1 MGEVHTVRASGQLR
15 PSARN
20 IDSCRAPRRT
30 AGWCSA
36 RGTLQPGIR
45 AARFRRTAG
54 SHAWLWLSAPA
65 RPGMRNRMSDGGSG
79 MKAQQVEMF
88 VRAMATPADTTGL
101 QELADSGKIR
111 PETLVA
117 LVGKTEGTGAHDD
130 WGRVWADVVLR
141 DWTGRFLGIP
151 AGDVAK
157 QVIFVLS
164 GGCPGVITPHI
175 AAVTREWVEV
185 PDKAASASDDKR
197 LVVGRAGSDPMPPE
211 EVGRM
216 GQIRKVAEA
225 TRAAMADAGLTDPK
239 DVHLVMVKVPGLTT
253 ASIKDAESR
262 GKTVVSHDLTFGPEG
277 AGVYANDAAALGV
290 AMALGEVP
298 ESSLSDDVVR
308 RDWDLYSEVAMTSS
322 GGEKRHG
329 EVVVF
334 GNSTTSQSMLR
345 IGHAV
350 TKDFIDAEGVRN
362 ALRSAGLQCNGL
374 PAESDLSR
382 LVHVF
387 AKSVIPGS
395 DQIRGQ
401 RITLLDDVDAYQIGK
416 ALGGMLVASVTGRTT
431 NYVSGGERNSH
442 QGPPGGNIVAAV
454 VRTEATP

>member
-1 MGEVHTVRASGQLR
+1 
-15 PSARN
+15 
-20 IDSCRAPRRT
+20 
-30 AGWCSA
+30 
-36 RGTLQPGIR
+36 
-45 AARFRRTAG
+45 
-54 SHAWLWLSAPA
+54 
-65 RPGMRNRMSDGGSG
+65 
-79 MKAQQVEMF
+79 MKAQKVEMF
-88 VRAMATPADTTGL
+88 VCPMAAPSDTSGL
-101 QELADSGKIR
+101 QKLADEGKIK
-111 PETLVA
+111 PDTLVA
-117 LVGKTEGTGAHDD
+117 IAGKTEGTGQHDD

-141 DWTGRFLGIP
+141 QWTARFVGIP
-151 AGDVAK
+151 VDDVAK

-175 AAVTREWVEV
+175 AVVTREWVEV
-185 PDKAASASDDKR
+185 QGGAGDKR

-216 GQIRKVAEA
+216 GQIRKVADA
-225 TRAAMADAGLTDPK
+225 THRAMADAGLTDPH

-290 AMALGEVP
+290 AMALGEVK
-298 ESSLSDDVVR
+298 ESALSDGVVR
-308 RDWDLYSEVAMTSS
+308 RDWSLFSEVAMTSS

-329 EVVVF
+329 EVLVF
-334 GNSTTSQSMLR
+334 GNSSASRSSLV

-350 TKDFIDAEGVRN
+350 TKDFIDADGVRN
-362 ALRSAGLQCNGL
+362 ALRSAGLRFDGGL
-374 PAESDLSR
+374 PDQTDLSR

-442 QGPPGGNIVAAV
+442 QGPPGGNIIAAV
-454 VRTEATP
+454 VRTEP

>member
-1 MGEVHTVRASGQLR
+1 
-15 PSARN
+15 
-20 IDSCRAPRRT
+20 
-30 AGWCSA
+30 
-36 RGTLQPGIR
+36 
-45 AARFRRTAG
+45 
-54 SHAWLWLSAPA
+54 
-65 RPGMRNRMSDGGSG
+65 
-79 MKAQQVEMF
+79 MKAQRVDMF
-88 VRAMATPADTTGL
+88 VCPMATPADTSGL
-101 QELADSGKIR
+101 QALADSGQIK
-111 PETLVA
+111 PDTLVA
-117 LVGKTEGTGAHDD
+117 LVGKTEGTGFHDD
-130 WGRVWADVVLR
+130 WGRVWADVALR
-141 DWTGRFLGIP
+141 AWTSGFVGVP
-151 AGDVAK
+151 VEEVAK
-157 QVIFVLS
+157 NVIFVLS

-185 PDKAASASDDKR
+185 DAEGGEKR
-197 LVVGRAGSDPMPPE
+197 LVVGRAGSDTIAPE

-216 GQIRKVAEA
+216 GMMRKVAEA
-225 TRAAMADAGLTDPK
+225 THRAMHDAALTDPK

-253 ASIKDAESR
+253 ASIRDAESR
-262 GKTVVSHDLTFGPEG
+262 GKSVVSHDLTFGPEG
-277 AGVYANDAAALGV
+277 AGSYANDGAALGV

-298 ESSLSDDVVR
+298 ESSLSDEVVR
-308 RDWDLYSEVAMTSS
+308 RNWDLYSEVAMTSS

-334 GNSTTSQSMLR
+334 GNSTASVSPLR

-350 TKDFIDAEGVRN
+350 TRDFIDAQGVRN
-362 ALRSAGLQCNGL
+362 ALRVAGVRFNDGL
-374 PAESDLSR
+374 PDEDDLKR

-401 RITLLDDVDAYQIGK
+401 HITLLDDADAYQIGK

-454 VRTEATP
+454 VRTD

>member
-1 MGEVHTVRASGQLR
+1 
-15 PSARN
+15 
-20 IDSCRAPRRT
+20 
-30 AGWCSA
+30 
-36 RGTLQPGIR
+36 
-45 AARFRRTAG
+45 
-54 SHAWLWLSAPA
+54 
-65 RPGMRNRMSDGGSG
+65 
-79 MKAQQVEMF
+79 MKVQKVEMF
-88 VRAMATPADTTGL
+88 VVPMAAPSDTSGL
-101 QELADSGKIR
+101 QQLADAGKIK
-111 PETLVA
+111 PDTLVA
-117 LVGKTEGTGAHDD
+117 IAGKTEGTGQHDD
-130 WGRVWADVVLR
+130 WGRVWADVSLR
-141 DWTGRFLGIP
+141 HWTSKFLEIP
-151 AGDVAK
+151 ADDVAK

-175 AAVTREWVEV
+175 AVVTREWVEV
-185 PDKAASASDDKR
+185 HEAGTGKR
-197 LVVGRAGSDPMPPE
+197 LVVGRAGSEPMAPE

-225 TRAAMADAGLTDPK
+225 THRAMADAGLTDPR

-290 AMALGEVP
+290 AMALGEVK
-298 ESSLSDDVVR
+298 ESALSDSVVR
-308 RDWDLYSEVAMTSS
+308 RDWSLYSEVAMTSS

-329 EVVVF
+329 EVLVF
-334 GNSTTSQSMLR
+334 GNSSGSVSSLV

-362 ALRSAGLQCNGL
+362 ALRSAGLRFTGGL
-374 PAESDLSR
+374 PDEADLAR

-395 DQIRGQ
+395 DQIRGR

-442 QGPPGGNIVAAV
+442 QGPPGGNIIAAV
-454 VRTEATP
+454 VRTDG

>member
-1 MGEVHTVRASGQLR
+1 
-15 PSARN
+15 
-20 IDSCRAPRRT
+20 
-30 AGWCSA
+30 
-36 RGTLQPGIR
+36 
-45 AARFRRTAG
+45 
-54 SHAWLWLSAPA
+54 
-65 RPGMRNRMSDGGSG
+65 
-79 MKAQQVEMF
+79 MKAQRVEMF
-88 VRAMATPADTTGL
+88 VCPSATPADTSGL
-101 QELADSGKIR
+101 QKLADSGKLK

-130 WGRVWADVVLR
+130 WGRVWADVALR
-141 DWTGRFLGIP
+141 DWTARFLGVP
-151 AGDVAK
+151 VDEVAK
-157 QVIFVLS
+157 HVIFVLS
-164 GGCPGVITPHI
+164 GGCPGVITPHV

-185 PDKAASASDDKR
+185 SEEPGGEKR
-197 LVVGRAGSDPMPPE
+197 LVVGRAGSDAIAPE

-225 TRAAMADAGLTDPK
+225 THQAMADAGLTDPK
-239 DVHLVMVKVPGLTT
+239 DAHLVMVKVPGLTT

-290 AMALGEVP
+290 AMELGEVP
-298 ESSLSDDVVR
+298 ASKLSDEVVR
-308 RDWDLYSEVAMTSS
+308 RDWNLYSEVAMTSS

-334 GNSTTSQSMLR
+334 GNSTTSRSPLT

-350 TKDFIDAEGVRN
+350 TKDFIDAQGVRN
-362 ALRSAGLQCNGL
+362 ALRAAGLRFKGGL
-374 PAESDLSR
+374 PDEADLDR

-395 DQIRGQ
+395 DQVRGQ
-401 RITLLDDVDAYQIGK
+401 RITLLDDADAYQIGK

-454 VRTEATP
+454 VRTDV

>member
-1 MGEVHTVRASGQLR
+1 
-15 PSARN
+15 
-20 IDSCRAPRRT
+20 
-30 AGWCSA
+30 
-36 RGTLQPGIR
+36 
-45 AARFRRTAG
+45 
-54 SHAWLWLSAPA
+54 
-65 RPGMRNRMSDGGSG
+65 
-79 MKAQQVEMF
+79 MKAQRVELF
-88 VRAMATPADTTGL
+88 VCPMATPADTSGL
-101 QELADSGKIR
+101 QRLADAGKIS
-111 PETLVA
+111 PDTLVA

-130 WGRVWADVVLR
+130 WGRVW
-141 DWTGRFLGIP
+141 
-151 AGDVAK
+151 
-157 QVIFVLS
+157 
-164 GGCPGVITPHI
+164 
-175 AAVTREWVEV
+175 
-185 PDKAASASDDKR
+185 
-197 LVVGRAGSDPMPPE
+197 
-211 EVGRM
+211 
-216 GQIRKVAEA
+216 
-225 TRAAMADAGLTDPK
+225 ADAGLTDPK

-277 AGVYANDAAALGV
+277 AGAYANDAAALGV

-298 ESSLSDDVVR
+298 ESALSDEVVR
-308 RDWDLYSEVAMTSS
+308 ANWDLYSEVAMTSS

-334 GNSTTSQSMLR
+334 GNSNTSRSPLR

-350 TKDFIDAEGVRN
+350 TRDFIDAEGVRN
-362 ALRSAGLQCNGL
+362 ALRSAGLRFSNGL

-401 RITLLDDVDAYQIGK
+401 RITLLDDADAYQIGK

-442 QGPPGGNIVAAV
+442 PGPPGGKNGAAPGGGGGAV
-454 VRTEATP
+454 

>member
-1 MGEVHTVRASGQLR
+1 
-15 PSARN
+15 
-20 IDSCRAPRRT
+20 
-30 AGWCSA
+30 
-36 RGTLQPGIR
+36 
-45 AARFRRTAG
+45 
-54 SHAWLWLSAPA
+54 
-65 RPGMRNRMSDGGSG
+65 
-79 MKAQQVEMF
+79 MF
-88 VRAMATPADTTGL
+88 VCPMAAPSDTTGL
-101 QELADSGKIR
+101 QQLADSGKIR
-111 PETLVA
+111 PDTLVA

-141 DWTGRFLGIP
+141 EWTGRFLGIS
-151 AGDVAK
+151 ASEVAN

-175 AAVTREWVEV
+175 VAVSREWVEV
-185 PDKAASASDDKR
+185 PDNRTDAGTDKR

-225 TRAAMADAGLTDPK
+225 THRAIADAGLTDPK

-253 ASIKDAESR
+253 SSIKDAESR

-298 ESSLSDDVVR
+298 ESALSDGVVR
-308 RDWDLYSEVAMTSS
+308 RNWDLYSEVAMTSS

-334 GNSTTSQSMLR
+334 GNSRNSRSSLH

-362 ALRSAGLQCNGL
+362 ALRSAGLRFSNGL
-374 PAESDLSR
+374 PSESDLSR

-401 RITLLDDVDAYQIGK
+401 RITLLDDADAYQIGK
-416 ALGGMLVASVTGRTT
+416 ALGGMLIASVTGRTT

-454 VRTEATP
+454 VRVDG

>member
-1 MGEVHTVRASGQLR
+1 
-15 PSARN
+15 
-20 IDSCRAPRRT
+20 
-30 AGWCSA
+30 
-36 RGTLQPGIR
+36 
-45 AARFRRTAG
+45 
-54 SHAWLWLSAPA
+54 
-65 RPGMRNRMSDGGSG
+65 
-79 MKAQQVEMF
+79 MKAQRVELF
-88 VRAMATPADTTGL
+88 VRPMATPADTTGL
-101 QELADSGKIR
+101 QKLADEGKIK
-111 PETLVA
+111 PDTLVA
-117 LVGKTEGTGAHDD
+117 LVGKTEGTGFHDD
-130 WGRVWADVVLR
+130 WGRVWADVVR
-141 DWTGRFLGIP
+141 REWTGRFLGIP

-157 QVIFVLS
+157 EVIFVLS

-185 PDKAASASDDKR
+185 RDEKSQDKR
-197 LVVGRAGSDPMPPE
+197 LVVGRAGSDPMPTE

-225 TRAAMADAGLTDPK
+225 THRAMADAGLTDPE

-277 AGVYANDAAALGV
+277 AGAYANDAAALGV

-298 ESSLSDDVVR
+298 EASLSDDVVR
-308 RDWDLYSEVAMTSS
+308 RNWDLYSNVAMTSS

-334 GNSTTSQSMLR
+334 GNSVKSRSELR

-362 ALRSAGLQCNGL
+362 ALRAAGLQFNGL
-374 PAESDLSR
+374 PSETDLSR

-401 RITLLDDVDAYQIGK
+401 RITLLDDADAYQIGK

-454 VRTEATP
+454 VRAEN

>member
-1 MGEVHTVRASGQLR
+1 LRAQR
-15 PSARN
+15 
-20 IDSCRAPRRT
+20 
-30 AGWCSA
+30 
-36 RGTLQPGIR
+36 
-45 AARFRRTAG
+45 
-54 SHAWLWLSAPA
+54 
-65 RPGMRNRMSDGGSG
+65 
-79 MKAQQVEMF
+79 VELF
-88 VRAMATPADTTGL
+88 VCPMTTPADTDGL
-101 QELADSGKIR
+101 QALVDSGKIK
-111 PETLVA
+111 PDTLVA

-130 WGRVWADVVLR
+130 WGRVWADVALR
-141 DWTGRFLGIP
+141 EWTSKFLAIP
-151 AGDVAK
+151 VTEVAK

-175 AAVTREWVEV
+175 VAVTRELVEV
-185 PDKAASASDDKR
+185 QDEGPHGGADGR
-197 LVVGRAGSDPMPPE
+197 LVVGRAGSDAMSPE

-225 TRAAMADAGLTDPK
+225 TRKAMDDAGLTNPR

-277 AGVYANDAAALGV
+277 AGAYANDAAALGV

-298 ESSLSDDVVR
+298 ESALSDAVVR

-329 EVVVF
+329 EVVLF
-334 GNSTTSQSMLR
+334 GNSSTSQSAVR

-362 ALRSAGLQCNGL
+362 ALRSAGLHFSSGL
-374 PAESDLSR
+374 PSETELSR

-401 RITLLDDVDAYQIGK
+401 RITLLDDSDAYQIGK
-416 ALGGMLVASVTGRTT
+416 ALGGMLIASVTGRTA

-454 VRTEATP
+454 VRAD

>member
-1 MGEVHTVRASGQLR
+1 
-15 PSARN
+15 
-20 IDSCRAPRRT
+20 
-30 AGWCSA
+30 
-36 RGTLQPGIR
+36 
-45 AARFRRTAG
+45 
-54 SHAWLWLSAPA
+54 
-65 RPGMRNRMSDGGSG
+65 
-79 MKAQQVEMF
+79 MKVQRVEMF
-88 VRAMATPADTTGL
+88 VSAMATPADTSGL
-101 QELADSGKIR
+101 QKLADSGKIK
-111 PETLVA
+111 PDTLVA
-117 LVGKTEGTGAHDD
+117 LVGKTEGTGFHDD
-130 WGRVWADVVLR
+130 WGRVWADVALR
-141 DWTGRFLGIP
+141 DWTGTFLGIP
-151 AGDVAK
+151 VDEVAK
-157 QVIFVLS
+157 HVIFVLS

-175 AAVTREWVEV
+175 VAVSREWVEV
-185 PDKAASASDDKR
+185 ADGDDTGREKG
-197 LVVGRAGSDPMPPE
+197 LVVGRAGSEPMPPE

-225 TRAAMADAGLTDPK
+225 TRRAMEDAGLTDPK

-277 AGVYANDAAALGV
+277 AGSYANDAAALGV

-298 ESSLSDDVVR
+298 ESALSDGVVR
-308 RDWDLYSEVAMTSS
+308 RNWDLYSEVAMTSS

-334 GNSTTSQSMLR
+334 GNSASSRSALR

-350 TKDFIDAEGVRN
+350 TRDFIDAEGVRK
-362 ALRSAGLQCNGL
+362 ALRSAGLHFNDGL
-374 PAESDLSR
+374 PDEADLSR

-401 RITLLDDVDAYQIGK
+401 RITLLDDADAYQIGK

-454 VRTEATP
+454 VRTKPI

>member
-1 MGEVHTVRASGQLR
+1 MRAQR
-15 PSARN
+15 
-20 IDSCRAPRRT
+20 
-30 AGWCSA
+30 
-36 RGTLQPGIR
+36 
-45 AARFRRTAG
+45 
-54 SHAWLWLSAPA
+54 
-65 RPGMRNRMSDGGSG
+65 
-79 MKAQQVEMF
+79 VEMF
-88 VRAMATPADTTGL
+88 VCPMATPSDTSGL
-101 QELADSGKIR
+101 QQLADSRKIR
-111 PETLVA
+111 PDTLVA
-117 LVGKTEGTGAHDD
+117 LAGKTEGTGQHDD
-130 WGRVWADVVLR
+130 WGRVWADVALR
-141 DWTGRFLGIP
+141 EWTSKFLGIP
-151 AGDVAK
+151 VAEVAK

-175 AAVTREWVEV
+175 AVVTREWVEV
-185 PDKAASASDDKR
+185 PESKGGQNKR
-197 LVVGRAGSDPMPPE
+197 MVVGRAGSDAMPPE

-216 GQIRKVAEA
+216 GQIQKVAEA
-225 TRAAMADAGLTDPK
+225 TRQAMADAGLTDPK

-298 ESSLSDDVVR
+298 ESALSDSVVR
-308 RDWDLYSEVAMTSS
+308 RNWDLYSSVAMTSS

-329 EVVVF
+329 EVVLF
-334 GNSTTSQSMLR
+334 GNSSSSQSALR

-362 ALRSAGLQCNGL
+362 ALRAAGLQFEQL

-395 DQIRGQ
+395 DQVRGH

-454 VRTEATP
+454 VRVDR

>member
-1 MGEVHTVRASGQLR
+1 
-15 PSARN
+15 
-20 IDSCRAPRRT
+20 
-30 AGWCSA
+30 
-36 RGTLQPGIR
+36 
-45 AARFRRTAG
+45 
-54 SHAWLWLSAPA
+54 
-65 RPGMRNRMSDGGSG
+65 
-79 MKAQQVEMF
+79 MKAQRVEMF
-88 VRAMATPADTTGL
+88 VCPMATPSDTSGL
-101 QELADSGKIR
+101 QQLADAGKIK
-111 PETLVA
+111 PDTLVA
-117 LVGKTEGTGAHDD
+117 LAGKTEGTGQHDD
-130 WGRVWADVVLR
+130 WGRVWADVALR
-141 DWTGRFLGIP
+141 EWTGKFLGIP
-151 AGDVAK
+151 VDDVAK

-175 AAVTREWVEV
+175 AAVTREWIEI
-185 PDKAASASDDKR
+185 PDGDAKAGDGDEQPKR
-197 LVVGRAGSDPMPPE
+197 LVVGRAGSEPIAPE

-225 TRAAMADAGLTDPK
+225 TRRAMADANLTDPH

-253 ASIKDAESR
+253 GSIQDAESR

-290 AMALGEVP
+290 AMALGEVA
-298 ESSLSDDVVR
+298 ESALSDDVVR
-308 RDWDLYSEVAMTSS
+308 RNWDLYSEVAMTSS

-329 EVVVF
+329 EVVLF
-334 GNSTTSQSMLR
+334 GNSLRSRSSLR

-362 ALRSAGLQCNGL
+362 ALRAAGLRFSGGL
-374 PAESDLSR
+374 PDESDLSR

-395 DQIRGQ
+395 DRIRGQ

-416 ALGGMLVASVTGRTT
+416 ALGGMLIASVTGRTT

-454 VRTEATP
+454 VRDS

>member
-1 MGEVHTVRASGQLR
+1 
-15 PSARN
+15 
-20 IDSCRAPRRT
+20 
-30 AGWCSA
+30 
-36 RGTLQPGIR
+36 
-45 AARFRRTAG
+45 
-54 SHAWLWLSAPA
+54 
-65 RPGMRNRMSDGGSG
+65 
-79 MKAQQVEMF
+79 MKAQRVELF
-88 VRAMATPADTTGL
+88 VCPMATPADTSGL
-101 QELADSGKIR
+101 QRLADAGKIS
-111 PETLVA
+111 PDTLVA

-141 DWTGRFLGIP
+141 EWTGKFLGIP
-151 AGDVAK
+151 AFEVAK

-175 AAVTREWVEV
+175 AAISREWVEI
-185 PDKAASASDDKR
+185 PDVGLESDRDKR

-216 GQIRKVAEA
+216 GKIRKVAGA
-225 TRAAMADAGLTDPK
+225 THAAMADAGLTDPK

-277 AGVYANDAAALGV
+277 AGSYANDAAALGV

-298 ESSLSDDVVR
+298 EEKLTDDVVR
-308 RDWDLYSEVAMTSS
+308 RDWNLYSEVAMTSS
-322 GGEKRHG
+322 GGEKLHG

-334 GNSTTSQSMLR
+334 ANSTASNSALR
-345 IGHAV
+345 IGHSA
-350 TKDFIDAEGVRN
+350 TKDFIDAEGVRR
-362 ALRSAGLQCNGL
+362 ALRSAGLEFEAL
-374 PAESDLSR
+374 PSERDLSR

-401 RITLLDDVDAYQIGK
+401 HVTLLDDHDAYQIGK

-442 QGPPGGNIVAAV
+442 QGSPDGNIVAAV
-454 VRTEATP
+454 VRTGS

>member
-1 MGEVHTVRASGQLR
+1 
-15 PSARN
+15 
-20 IDSCRAPRRT
+20 
-30 AGWCSA
+30 
-36 RGTLQPGIR
+36 
-45 AARFRRTAG
+45 
-54 SHAWLWLSAPA
+54 
-65 RPGMRNRMSDGGSG
+65 
-79 MKAQQVEMF
+79 MKVQRVEMF
-88 VRAMATPADTTGL
+88 VCPMASPSDTTGL
-101 QELADSGKIR
+101 QKLADDGKIA
-111 PETLVA
+111 PDNLVA

-130 WGRVWADVVLR
+130 WGRAWADVALR
-141 DWTGRFLGIP
+141 EWTARFAGIP
-151 AGDVAK
+151 VAE
-157 QVIFVLS
+157 VANRVVFVLS

-175 AAVTREWVEV
+175 VAVARQWLEV
-185 PDKAASASDDKR
+185 PDNELNPDSGKR
-197 LVVGRAGSDPMPPE
+197 LVVGRAGSEPMPPD

-225 TRAAMADAGLTDPK
+225 TRRAMADAGLSDVK

-290 AMALGEVP
+290 AMALGEVK
-298 ESSLSDDVVR
+298 ESALSDEVVR
-308 RDWDLYSEVAMTSS
+308 RDWSLYSEVAMTSS

-334 GNSTTSQSMLR
+334 GNSIRSRSPLR

-362 ALRSAGLQCNGL
+362 ALRSAGLRFKDGL
-374 PAESDLSR
+374 PDEADLSR

-395 DQIRGQ
+395 DQVRGQ
-401 RITLLDDVDAYQIGK
+401 RITLLDDADAYQIGK
-416 ALGGMLVASVTGRTT
+416 ALGGMLIASVTGRTT

-454 VRTEATP
+454 VRTDD

>member
-1 MGEVHTVRASGQLR
+1 
-15 PSARN
+15 
-20 IDSCRAPRRT
+20 
-30 AGWCSA
+30 
-36 RGTLQPGIR
+36 
-45 AARFRRTAG
+45 
-54 SHAWLWLSAPA
+54 
-65 RPGMRNRMSDGGSG
+65 
-79 MKAQQVEMF
+79 MKVQKVEMF
-88 VRAMATPADTTGL
+88 VCPMATPSDTTGL
-101 QELADSGKIR
+101 QQLADSGKIR
-111 PETLVA
+111 PDTLIA
-117 LVGKTEGTGAHDD
+117 LAGKTEGTGQHDD
-130 WGRVWADVVLR
+130 WGRIWADVALR
-141 DWTGRFLGIP
+141 EWTSRFLGIP
-151 AGDVAK
+151 LSDVAK

-175 AAVTREWVEV
+175 AVVTREWIEGADAE
-185 PDKAASASDDKR
+185 PNQDKR
-197 LVVGRAGSDPMPPE
+197 LVVGRAGSQAMPPE

-216 GQIRKVAEA
+216 GQIQKVAEA
-225 TRAAMADAGLTDPK
+225 THRAMADAGLTDPK

-298 ESSLSDDVVR
+298 ESALSDAVVR
-308 RDWDLYSEVAMTSS
+308 RNWDLYSSVAMTSS

-329 EVVVF
+329 EVVLF
-334 GNSTTSQSMLR
+334 GNSSSSQSSLR

-350 TKDFIDAEGVRN
+350 TKDFIDAGGVRN
-362 ALRSAGLQCNGL
+362 ALRAAGLEFEGL
-374 PAESDLSR
+374 PAEKDLSR

-395 DQIRGQ
+395 DQVRGH

-454 VRTEATP
+454 VRVDG

>member
-1 MGEVHTVRASGQLR
+1 
-15 PSARN
+15 
-20 IDSCRAPRRT
+20 
-30 AGWCSA
+30 
-36 RGTLQPGIR
+36 
-45 AARFRRTAG
+45 
-54 SHAWLWLSAPA
+54 
-65 RPGMRNRMSDGGSG
+65 
-79 MKAQQVEMF
+79 MKAQRVEMF
-88 VRAMATPADTTGL
+88 VCPSATPADTSGV
-101 QELADSGKIR
+101 QALADAGKIK
-111 PETLVA
+111 PGTLVA

-130 WGRVWADVVLR
+130 WGRVWADVALR
-141 DWTGRFLGIP
+141 QWTAGFLGIP
-151 AGDVAK
+151 VDDVAK
-157 QVIFVLS
+157 HVIFVLS

-185 PDKAASASDDKR
+185 PEARAGGDKR
-197 LVVGRAGSDPMPPE
+197 LVVGRAGSDAMPPE

-225 TRAAMADAGLTDPK
+225 THRAMADAGLTDPK

-277 AGVYANDAAALGV
+277 AGAYANDAAALGV

-298 ESSLSDDVVR
+298 ESSLSDEVVR
-308 RDWDLYSEVAMTSS
+308 RNWDLYSEVAMTSS

-334 GNSTTSQSMLR
+334 GNSSASQSSLR

-350 TKDFIDAEGVRN
+350 TRDFIDAQGVRD
-362 ALRSAGLQCNGL
+362 ALRSAGLRFKDGL
-374 PAESDLSR
+374 PDEADLPR

-395 DQIRGQ
+395 DQVRGQ
-401 RITLLDDVDAYQIGK
+401 RITLLDDADAYQIGK
-416 ALGGMLVASVTGRTT
+416 AVGGMLVASVTGRTT

-454 VRTEATP
+454 VRAD

>member
-1 MGEVHTVRASGQLR
+1 
-15 PSARN
+15 
-20 IDSCRAPRRT
+20 
-30 AGWCSA
+30 
-36 RGTLQPGIR
+36 
-45 AARFRRTAG
+45 
-54 SHAWLWLSAPA
+54 
-65 RPGMRNRMSDGGSG
+65 
-79 MKAQQVEMF
+79 MKAQRVELF
-88 VRAMATPADTTGL
+88 VCPMATPADTSGL
-101 QELADSGKIR
+101 QALADSGKIK
-111 PETLVA
+111 PDTLVA

-141 DWTGRFLGIP
+141 EWTGRFLGIP
-151 AGDVAK
+151 ASEVANH
-157 QVIFVLS
+157 VIFVLS

-175 AAVTREWVEV
+175 VAVSREWVEV
-185 PDKAASASDDKR
+185 KDDGADAGRDKR
-197 LVVGRAGSDPMPPE
+197 LVVGRAGSEPMPPE

-216 GQIRKVAEA
+216 GQIRTVAEA
-225 TRAAMADAGLTDPK
+225 THRAMADAGLADPK

-298 ESSLSDDVVR
+298 ESSLSDGVVR
-308 RDWDLYSEVAMTSS
+308 RNWDLYSEVAMTSS

-334 GNSTTSQSMLR
+334 GNSATSRSSLQ

-362 ALRSAGLQCNGL
+362 ALRSAGLSFNGL
-374 PAESDLSR
+374 PSETDLSR

-401 RITLLDDVDAYQIGK
+401 RITLLDDTDAYQIGK

-454 VRTEATP
+454 VRT

>member
-1 MGEVHTVRASGQLR
+1 
-15 PSARN
+15 
-20 IDSCRAPRRT
+20 
-30 AGWCSA
+30 
-36 RGTLQPGIR
+36 
-45 AARFRRTAG
+45 
-54 SHAWLWLSAPA
+54 
-65 RPGMRNRMSDGGSG
+65 
-79 MKAQQVEMF
+79 MKVQRVEMF
-88 VRAMATPADTTGL
+88 VCPMAAPSDTSGL
-101 QELADSGKIR
+101 QQLAEAGKIR
-111 PETLVA
+111 PDTLVA
-117 LVGKTEGTGAHDD
+117 LAGKTEGTGQHDD
-130 WGRVWADVVLR
+130 WGRVWADVALR
-141 DWTGRFLGIP
+141 EWTATFLDIP
-151 AGDVAK
+151 VDEVAK

-175 AAVTREWVEV
+175 AVVTREWIEV
-185 PDKAASASDDKR
+185 PDGEGAVPEKR
-197 LVVGRAGSDPMPPE
+197 LVVGRAGSEAMPPE
-211 EVGRM
+211 EVGRI
-216 GQIRKVAEA
+216 GQIRKVADA

-253 ASIKDAESR
+253 ASIKDAERR

-298 ESSLSDDVVR
+298 EGALSDFVVR
-308 RDWDLYSEVAMTSS
+308 RDWDLYSAVAMTSS

-329 EVVVF
+329 EVVLF
-334 GNSTTSQSMLR
+334 GNSSSSRSSLR
-345 IGHAV
+345 IGHSV

-362 ALRSAGLQCNGL
+362 ALRSAGLEFNAL
-374 PAESDLSR
+374 PSESDLSR

-395 DQIRGQ
+395 DLIRGQ

-454 VRTEATP
+454 VRTDS

>member
-1 MGEVHTVRASGQLR
+1 
-15 PSARN
+15 
-20 IDSCRAPRRT
+20 
-30 AGWCSA
+30 
-36 RGTLQPGIR
+36 
-45 AARFRRTAG
+45 
-54 SHAWLWLSAPA
+54 
-65 RPGMRNRMSDGGSG
+65 
-79 MKAQQVEMF
+79 MKAQKVEMF
-88 VRAMATPADTTGL
+88 VCPMATPSDTSGL
-101 QELADSGKIR
+101 QQLADAGKIK
-111 PETLVA
+111 PDTLVA
-117 LVGKTEGTGAHDD
+117 IAGKTEGTGQHDD
-130 WGRVWADVVLR
+130 WGRVWADVALR
-141 DWTGRFLGIP
+141 QWTSKFLGIP
-151 AGDVAK
+151 VDDVAK

-175 AAVTREWVEV
+175 AVVTREWVEA
-185 PDKAASASDDKR
+185 PDSGQKEDKR
-197 LVVGRAGSDPMPPE
+197 LVVGRAGSEPMPPE

-225 TRAAMADAGLTDPK
+225 THRAMADAGLTDPR

-290 AMALGEVP
+290 AMALGEVK
-298 ESSLSDDVVR
+298 ESALSDGVVR
-308 RDWDLYSEVAMTSS
+308 RDWSLYSEVAMTSS

-329 EVVVF
+329 EVLVF
-334 GNSTTSQSMLR
+334 GNSSGSRSSLR

-362 ALRSAGLQCNGL
+362 ALRSAGLSFDAL
-374 PAESDLSR
+374 PNEADLSR

-454 VRTEATP
+454 IRAD